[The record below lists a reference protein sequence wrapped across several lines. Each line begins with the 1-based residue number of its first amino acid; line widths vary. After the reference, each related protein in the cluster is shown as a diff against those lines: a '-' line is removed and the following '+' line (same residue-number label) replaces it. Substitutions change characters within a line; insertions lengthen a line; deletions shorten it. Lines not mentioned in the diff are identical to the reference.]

1 MEWNSSFNAQGSR
14 LIIIHV
20 YVGVGKNILAQ
31 KFNKKSMAKSN
42 KRSMAKVIIGETKKE
57 GQNKRQKVFSWKNQ
71 KKGES

>member
-1 MEWNSSFNAQGSR
+1 
-14 LIIIHV
+14 
-20 YVGVGKNILAQ
+20 LAQ